1 MKNELKNRFVISTT
15 VKVERQSNRDK
26 KMSDKMKER
35 HSIEI
40 LKMPINDNYR
50 KKLNVLLIGENE
62 EFRVWSII
70 CQASKQASKHS
81 YGKLYCN
88 KLEKKPL
95 WNSCSFKKIV
105 NKVSTPKVFKGGKTS
120 LWFFGPWVSFV
131 PFFYSAVKNPDLG
144 LVMDRLSRLVL
155 DISVLRNRIEAPGFG
170 RGRFTVVL
178 FDLGC
183 SVW

>member
-1 MKNELKNRFVISTT
+1 
-15 VKVERQSNRDK
+15 
-26 KMSDKMKER
+26 MSGKMKER
-35 HSIEI
+35 YSIEI

-81 YGKLYCN
+81 YGKLYYN

-105 NKVSTPKVFKGGKTS
+105 NKVSTPKVFKGGKATYGFLGHGLVLS
-120 LWFFGPWVSFV
+120 
-131 PFFYSAVKNPDLG
+131 PFFIL
-144 LVMDRLSRLVL
+144 RLK
-155 DISVLRNRIEAPGFG
+155 IQ
-170 RGRFTVVL
+170 T
-178 FDLGC
+178 